1 MASRNLPNGTSSFL
15 SPLSQRLP
23 EKQASTPVLED
34 LLEQAPPP
42 GTIQKSLTPNLTHGD
57 DQGQFTNPQ
66 LQTWDAAT
74 LLNPKAAVAG
84 QQAGPSS
91 LPSRPPSNGPHFT
104 NNAAPQIAFQFS
116 NPDATPDFHSHPF
129 QPPATPDGAG
139 ISRHSTPNGMSS
151 MIERMNNVQD
161 RSNVPVPKRRR
172 IEDDSQDQGPRN
184 GFHGNGGSGMLSG
197 YVKQK
202 QQEGQ
207 AASFIKPQ
215 SQSTVDLTGG
225 DDDDLVEIT
234 DPREQEVCYG
244 MIGGASVNCH
254 IVPSPKANARFLTP
268 GSWPQVKV
276 VLRRI
281 LEDKSKTIEVYDHTR
296 RTIGKLDARTANG
309 LAPLLDARLLALR
322 TDAIIGIRR
331 RLPEEEAGGPI
342 SRSYPLQLMLYGKY
356 RYAKTVGLNLERAGL
371 NLLSPTRV
379 DKDVRVFNPLAKE
392 NRPAAPP
399 RTYANP
405 APPPV
410 ARTEEEIR
418 SDVLSVFDSLKETED
433 LPEQETDDRIVT
445 PLLKHQ
451 KQALH
456 FMTGR
461 EDTSDMVDE
470 LWQKRT
476 DARGQLTYYNVI
488 TNEQSRRAPVKAQG
502 GILADMMGLGKT
514 LSILSLVT
522 STIPASLQWMQG
534 EPAVQS
540 AEKQRP
546 SRELPDSFAPPKP
559 EALGLT
565 TPKRNSKATLL
576 ICPLSTVTNWEEQ
589 IKQHVRPNSLSYH
602 IYHGPHRIKDS
613 ERLAQYDLIITTYGS
628 VSSELNARFANKRG
642 PHPLEDI
649 GWFRIVLDEAH
660 MIREQSTLQFKAI
673 CRLQANRRW
682 AVTGTP
688 VQNKLEDLAAL
699 LAFLRIKPFDDR
711 TKFNQYI
718 VAPFKLCD
726 PNIVPKLRILV
737 DTITLR
743 RQKDKIDLP
752 KRHDKVI
759 RLQFSSDER
768 RMYDA
773 FEKDAQVRV
782 NVLAGQRERMVGGK
796 TYIHILQ
803 AILRLRLFCSGGK
816 DLLNEDDL
824 RLLEGLSQDSP
835 IDLLDSDDDDEKPV
849 LAENQAYDM
858 FNLMKDTNGDN
869 CIHCNSKLGAKE
881 GADIESE
888 RQEEVI
894 GHMTPC
900 FHLICT
906 SCIKETEGQCGCG
919 LAFHGLVAL
928 RLTRAGQEHDA
939 RAEGRGRKVSGGK
952 GVKDYSGPNTKVR
965 YLIEELRK
973 WRDLGAAAPDEPP
986 YKSVVFSQWTTNLDL
1001 IQMALEAEGIVFV
1014 RLDGKM
1020 SRTARTRAMDNFRED
1035 PIVQVILVS
1044 ITAGGLGLN
1053 LTTGSSVYIMEPL
1066 FNPAAEA
1073 QAIDRVHRLGQK
1085 REVHCIRLL
1094 MEESFEEKMRE
1105 LQEKKMKLASLSMD
1119 RDKAVG
1125 GGQLSKSEAAKQ
1137 RLMDLRSLFK

>member
-1 MASRNLPNGTSSFL
+1 MR
-15 SPLSQRLP
+15 
-23 EKQASTPVLED
+23 
-34 LLEQAPPP
+34 
-42 GTIQKSLTPNLTHGD
+42 HH
-57 DQGQFTNPQ
+57 QGQPATPQ
-66 LQTWDAAT
+66 LQSWDAAA
-74 LLNPKAAVAG
+74 LLNPKAAVSA
-84 QQAGPSS
+84 QQAAPPS
-91 LPSRPPSNGPHFT
+91 LPSRQPSNGPHFT
-104 NNAAPQIAFQFS
+104 NSHAPQVSFQFS
-116 NPDATPDFHSHPF
+116 TPDATENFHSHP
-129 QPPATPDGAG
+129 PRPSMTPGG
-139 ISRHSTPNGMSS
+139 IANPRQSTPNGMSL

-161 RSNVPVPKRRR
+161 RSTVPVAKRRR
-172 IEDDSQDQGPRN
+172 IADDSQGHPSRN
-184 GFHGNGGSGMLSG
+184 GFHGNGGGGILSG

-202 QQEGQ
+202 QEEGRV
-207 AASFIKPQ
+207 APSTTPR
-215 SQSTVDLTGG
+215 SQGTVDLTGG
-225 DDDDLVEIT
+225 DDDDDDLVEVKE
-234 DPREQEVCYG
+234 PREQEVCYG
-244 MIGGASVNCH
+244 MIGGALVNCH
-254 IVPSPKANARFLTP
+254 IVPSPKPGSRTLVP

-276 VLRRI
+276 VLRRM
-281 LEDKSKTIEVYDHTR
+281 EGDRSMNIEVYDHTR
-296 RTIGKLDARTANG
+296 TTIGKLDPRTAHG
-309 LAPLLDARLLALR
+309 LAPLLDASMIALR
-322 TDAIIGIRR
+322 TDAMIGIRR
-331 RLPEEEAGGPI
+331 RLPGEEAGKAI
-342 SRSYPLQLMLYGKY
+342 SKSYPLQLMVYGKFK
-356 RYAKTVGLNLERAGL
+356 YAKAVGSNLEKAGL

-379 DKDVRVFNPLAKE
+379 DQGVRVFNPLAKE
-392 NRPAAPP
+392 NRPTAAP

-418 SDVLSVFDSLKETED
+418 SDVLTVFDSLKETED
-433 LPEQETDDRIVT
+433 LPEQEPDDRILT

-461 EDTSDMVDE
+461 EDTSNMVDE
-470 LWQKRT
+470 LWQERT
-476 DARGQLTYYNVI
+476 DARGQLTYCNVI

-522 STIPASLQWMQG
+522 STVHASLQWAQA
-534 EPAVQS
+534 EPVVHS
-540 AEKQRP
+540 AGDKRP
-546 SRELPDSFAPPKP
+546 PRQLPDSFAPPKP
-559 EALGLT
+559 ESLGLT
-565 TPKRNSKATLL
+565 KPKKNSKATLL

-613 ERLAQYDLIITTYGS
+613 ERLADYDLVITTYGS
-628 VSSELNARFANKRG
+628 VSSELNARFTNKRG

-688 VQNKLEDLAAL
+688 VQNKLDDLSAL

-752 KRHDKVI
+752 KRYDKIVK
-759 RLQFSSDER
+759 LQFSSDER

-782 NVLAGQRERMVGGK
+782 SVLAGQRERMVGGK

-816 DLLNEDDL
+816 HLLNEDDL
-824 RLLEGLSQDSP
+824 RLLEGLTQESP
-835 IDLLDSDDDDEKPV
+835 IDLDSDNDDDKQA
-849 LAENQAYDM
+849 LTENQAYEM
-858 FNLMKDTNGDN
+858 FNLMRDTNGDN
-869 CIHCNSKLGAKE
+869 CIGCNQKLGAKE

-900 FHLICT
+900 FHLVCT
-906 SCIKETEGQCGCG
+906 SCIKEIEDICACG
-919 LAFHGLVAL
+919 LALQGLVAL
-928 RLTRAGQEHDA
+928 RLTRTNQEHDA
-939 RAEGRGRKVSGGK
+939 HAEARSRDASGGK
-952 GVKDYSGPNTKVR
+952 GIKDYSGPNTKVR
-965 YLIEELRK
+965 YLIEELKK
-973 WRDLGAAAPDEPP
+973 WRNLGEAKPDEPP

-1001 IQMALEAEGIVFV
+1001 IQLALDAERIAFV

-1035 PIVQVILVS
+1035 PNVQVILVS

-1053 LTTGSSVYIMEPL
+1053 LTTGNSVYIMEPL

-1085 REVHCIRLL
+1085 REVHCVRLL
-1094 MEESFEEKMRE
+1094 MEASFEEKMRV

-1119 RDKAVG
+1119 REKGVG
-1125 GGQLSKSEAAKQ
+1125 SGQLSKSEAAKQ

>member
-1 MASRNLPNGTSSFL
+1 MASRNLPNGTPSFL
-15 SPLSQRLP
+15 SLLPQRPP
-23 EKQASTPVLED
+23 EKRGPAPEFEDMLGQAH
-34 LLEQAPPP
+34 PPD
-42 GTIQKSLTPNLTHGD
+42 TFQKSLTPNLTHRD
-57 DQGQFTNPQ
+57 DKGQYTRPQ

-74 LLNPKAAVAG
+74 LLNPKAAVSG

-91 LPSRPPSNGPHFT
+91 LPSRPPSNGPQCT
-104 NNAAPQIAFQFS
+104 NNAAPQVAFQFS
-116 NPDATPDFHSHPF
+116 TPNAPENFQSHSLQSSP
-129 QPPATPDGAG
+129 TPDGAG

-151 MIERMNNVQD
+151 MIERMNHVQD
-161 RSNVPVPKRRR
+161 RSTVPVPKRRR
-172 IEDDSQDQGPRN
+172 IEDDSQDPGSKN

-207 AASFIKPQ
+207 AASFTKPQ

-234 DPREQEVCYG
+234 DPKDQEVCYG

-254 IVPSPKANARFLTP
+254 IVPSPKANARILTP

-281 LEDKSKTIEVYDHTR
+281 AEDKSMTIEVYDHTR
-296 RTIGKLDARTANG
+296 RTIGKLDAKTAHG

-322 TDAIIGIRR
+322 TDAMIGIRR
-331 RLPEEEAGGPI
+331 RLPEEEAGKPI
-342 SRSYPLQLMLYGKY
+342 SRSYPLQLMIYGKI

-392 NRPAAPP
+392 NRPAAAP

-433 LPEQETDDRIVT
+433 LPEQEPNDRILT

-456 FMTGR
+456 FMLGR
-461 EDTSDMVDE
+461 EDTSNMVDE

-476 DARGQLTYYNVI
+476 DARGQLTHYNVI

-522 STIPASLQWMQG
+522 STIPASLQWIQA
-534 EPAVQS
+534 EPVVHS
-540 AEKQRP
+540 AENHRP
-546 SRELPDSFAPPKP
+546 PSELPDSFTPPRP

-565 TPKRNSKATLL
+565 KPKRNSKATLL

-589 IKQHVRPNSLSYH
+589 IKQHVQPNSLSYH

-613 ERLAQYDLIITTYGS
+613 ERLAQYDLVITTYGS

-759 RLQFSSDER
+759 KLQFSSDER
-768 RMYDA
+768 RMYA
-773 FEKDAQVRV
+773 VFEKDAQVRV

-835 IDLLDSDDDDEKPV
+835 IDLLDSDEDDEKPA

-869 CIHCNSKLGAKE
+869 CIGCNQKLGAKE

-906 SCIKETEGQCGCG
+906 SCIKEIEGTCACG
-919 LAFHGLVAL
+919 LAIPGLVAL

-939 RAEGRGRKVSGGK
+939 RTEGRGHKVSGGK
-952 GVKDYSGPNTKVR
+952 GVKDYTGPNTKVR
-965 YLIEELRK
+965 YLIEELKK
-973 WRDLGAAAPDEPP
+973 WRELGVAEPDEPP

-1053 LTTGSSVYIMEPL
+1053 LTSGNSVYIMEPL

-1094 MEESFEEKMRE
+1094 MEQSFEEKMRE

-1119 RDKAVG
+1119 REKGGG

>member
-1 MASRNLPNGTSSFL
+1 M
-15 SPLSQRLP
+15 
-23 EKQASTPVLED
+23 
-34 LLEQAPPP
+34 
-42 GTIQKSLTPNLTHGD
+42 
-57 DQGQFTNPQ
+57 
-66 LQTWDAAT
+66 
-74 LLNPKAAVAG
+74 
-84 QQAGPSS
+84 
-91 LPSRPPSNGPHFT
+91 
-104 NNAAPQIAFQFS
+104 
-116 NPDATPDFHSHPF
+116 
-129 QPPATPDGAG
+129 
-139 ISRHSTPNGMSS
+139 
-151 MIERMNNVQD
+151 
-161 RSNVPVPKRRR
+161 
-172 IEDDSQDQGPRN
+172 
-184 GFHGNGGSGMLSG
+184 
-197 YVKQK
+197 
-202 QQEGQ
+202 
-207 AASFIKPQ
+207 
-215 SQSTVDLTGG
+215 
-225 DDDDLVEIT
+225 
-234 DPREQEVCYG
+234 
-244 MIGGASVNCH
+244 
-254 IVPSPKANARFLTP
+254 
-268 GSWPQVKV
+268 
-276 VLRRI
+276 
-281 LEDKSKTIEVYDHTR
+281 
-296 RTIGKLDARTANG
+296 
-309 LAPLLDARLLALR
+309 
-322 TDAIIGIRR
+322 IGIRR
-331 RLPEEEAGGPI
+331 RLPDEEAGRPI
-342 SRSYPLQLMLYGKY
+342 SKSYPLQLMLYGKF
-356 RYAKTVGLNLERAGL
+356 RYAKTVGLNLEKAGL

-379 DKDVRVFNPLAKE
+379 DKDVQVFNPLAKE
-392 NRPAAPP
+392 NRPAAAP
-399 RTYANP
+399 RSYATP
-405 APPPV
+405 APPPI

-433 LPEQETDDRIVT
+433 LPEQEPDDRIVT

-451 KQALH
+451 KQALQ

-461 EDTSDMVDE
+461 EDPSNMVDE

-522 STIPASLQWMQG
+522 STIPASLQWVG
-534 EPAVQS
+534 AEPVVHS
-540 AEKQRP
+540 TEPQRP
-546 SRELPDSFAPPKP
+546 PRELPDSFAPPKP
-559 EALGLT
+559 ESLGLT
-565 TPKRNSKATLL
+565 KPKRNSRATLL

-613 ERLAQYDLIITTYGS
+613 ERLAEYDLVITTYGS

-752 KRHDKVI
+752 KRHDMIVK
-759 RLQFSSDER
+759 LQFSSDER

-816 DLLNEDDL
+816 HLLNEDDL

-835 IDLLDSDDDDEKPV
+835 IDLDSDDEDEKPV

-869 CIHCNSKLGAKE
+869 CIGCNQKLGAKE

-906 SCIKETEGQCGCG
+906 SCIKEIEGTCACGQ
-919 LAFHGLVAL
+919 AIHGLVAL
-928 RLTRAGQEHDA
+928 RLTRAVQEHDA
-939 RAEGRGRKVSGGK
+939 RAEGRARNVSGGK
-952 GVKDYSGPNTKVR
+952 GIKDYTGPNTKVR
-965 YLIEELRK
+965 YLVEQLKK
-973 WRDLGAAAPDEPP
+973 WRDKGEDKPDEPP

-1035 PIVQVILVS
+1035 RNVQVILVS

-1053 LTTGSSVYIMEPL
+1053 LTSGNSVYIMEPL

-1119 RDKAVG
+1119 RDKGVG

>member
-1 MASRNLPNGTSSFL
+1 
-15 SPLSQRLP
+15 
-23 EKQASTPVLED
+23 
-34 LLEQAPPP
+34 
-42 GTIQKSLTPNLTHGD
+42 
-57 DQGQFTNPQ
+57 
-66 LQTWDAAT
+66 
-74 LLNPKAAVAG
+74 
-84 QQAGPSS
+84 
-91 LPSRPPSNGPHFT
+91 
-104 NNAAPQIAFQFS
+104 
-116 NPDATPDFHSHPF
+116 
-129 QPPATPDGAG
+129 
-139 ISRHSTPNGMSS
+139 
-151 MIERMNNVQD
+151 
-161 RSNVPVPKRRR
+161 
-172 IEDDSQDQGPRN
+172 
-184 GFHGNGGSGMLSG
+184 
-197 YVKQK
+197 
-202 QQEGQ
+202 
-207 AASFIKPQ
+207 
-215 SQSTVDLTGG
+215 
-225 DDDDLVEIT
+225 
-234 DPREQEVCYG
+234 
-244 MIGGASVNCH
+244 MIGGATVNCH
-254 IVPSPKANARFLTP
+254 IVPSPKPGSRFLTP

-281 LEDKSKTIEVYDHTR
+281 NEDTTMTIEVYDHTR
-296 RTIGKLDARTANG
+296 QIIGKLDARTARE
-309 LAPLLDARLLALR
+309 LSPLLDASFLGLR
-322 TDAIIGIRR
+322 TDAMIGIRR
-331 RLPEEEAGGPI
+331 RLPDEEAGRPI
-342 SRSYPLQLMLYGKY
+342 SKSYPLQLMVYGKI
-356 RYAKTVGLNLERAGL
+356 RYAKTVGLRLERAGL

-379 DKDVRVFNPLAKE
+379 DKGVRVFNPLAKE
-392 NRPAAPP
+392 NRPAAAP

-405 APPPV
+405 APPPI

-433 LPEQETDDRIVT
+433 LPEQDPDDRIVT

-451 KQALH
+451 KQALQ

-461 EDTSDMVDE
+461 EDTSNMVDE

-514 LSILSLVT
+514 LSVLSLVT
-522 STIPASLQWMQG
+522 STIPASLQWTQA
-534 EPAVQS
+534 EPVVHS
-540 AEKQRP
+540 AEAKRP
-546 SRELPDSFAPPKP
+546 PRELPDSFAPPKP
-559 EALGLT
+559 ESLGLT
-565 TPKRNSKATLL
+565 KPKRNSKSTLL

-613 ERLAQYDLIITTYGS
+613 ERLADYDLVITTYGS

-649 GWFRIVLDEAH
+649 AWFRIVLDEAH

-673 CRLQANRRW
+673 CRLQASRRW

-737 DTITLR
+737 DTMTLR
-743 RQKDKIDLP
+743 RQKDKINLP
-752 KRHDKVI
+752 KRHDMIVK
-759 RLQFSSDER
+759 LQFSSDER

-816 DLLNEDDL
+816 HLLNEDDL

-835 IDLLDSDDDDEKPV
+835 IDLDSDEEDEKPA
-849 LAENQAYDM
+849 LTENQAYDM

-869 CIHCNSKLGAKE
+869 CIGCNQKLGAKE

-900 FHLICT
+900 YHLICT
-906 SCIKETEGQCGCG
+906 SCIKDIQGTCACGHAISG
-919 LAFHGLVAL
+919 LIAL
-928 RLTRAGQEHDA
+928 RLTRTVQEHDA
-939 RAEGRGRKVSGGK
+939 RAEGRGRNLSNGK
-952 GVKDYSGPNTKVR
+952 GIKDYTGPNTKVR
-965 YLIEELRK
+965 YLIEELKK
-973 WRDLGAAAPDEPP
+973 WRDMGEAKPEEPP

-1035 PIVQVILVS
+1035 PSVQVILVS

-1053 LTTGSSVYIMEPL
+1053 LTAGSSVYIMEPL

-1073 QAIDRVHRLGQK
+1073 QAIDRVHRLGQN

-1094 MEESFEEKMRE
+1094 MEGSFEEKMRE

-1119 RDKAVG
+1119 REKGVA

>member
-1 MASRNLPNGTSSFL
+1 M
-15 SPLSQRLP
+15 
-23 EKQASTPVLED
+23 
-34 LLEQAPPP
+34 
-42 GTIQKSLTPNLTHGD
+42 
-57 DQGQFTNPQ
+57 
-66 LQTWDAAT
+66 
-74 LLNPKAAVAG
+74 
-84 QQAGPSS
+84 
-91 LPSRPPSNGPHFT
+91 
-104 NNAAPQIAFQFS
+104 
-116 NPDATPDFHSHPF
+116 
-129 QPPATPDGAG
+129 
-139 ISRHSTPNGMSS
+139 
-151 MIERMNNVQD
+151 
-161 RSNVPVPKRRR
+161 
-172 IEDDSQDQGPRN
+172 
-184 GFHGNGGSGMLSG
+184 
-197 YVKQK
+197 
-202 QQEGQ
+202 
-207 AASFIKPQ
+207 
-215 SQSTVDLTGG
+215 
-225 DDDDLVEIT
+225 
-234 DPREQEVCYG
+234 
-244 MIGGASVNCH
+244 
-254 IVPSPKANARFLTP
+254 
-268 GSWPQVKV
+268 
-276 VLRRI
+276 
-281 LEDKSKTIEVYDHTR
+281 TIEVYDHTR
-296 RTIGKLDARTANG
+296 RIIGKLDARTAHG

-322 TDAIIGIRR
+322 TDAMIGIRR
-331 RLPEEEAGGPI
+331 RLPDEEAGRPI
-342 SRSYPLQLMLYGKY
+342 SKSYPLQLMVYGKF
-356 RYAKTVGLNLERAGL
+356 RYAKTVGFNLEKAGL

-379 DKDVRVFNPLAKE
+379 DKGVRVFNPLAKE
-392 NRPAAPP
+392 NRPAAAP

-433 LPEQETDDRIVT
+433 LPEQEPDDRIVT

-461 EDTSDMVDE
+461 EDTSNMVDE

-522 STIPASLQWMQG
+522 ATIPASLQWIQA
-534 EPAVQS
+534 EPVVHS
-540 AEKQRP
+540 AEEKRP
-546 SRELPDSFAPPKP
+546 PRELPDSFAPPKP
-559 EALGLT
+559 ESLGLT
-565 TPKRNSKATLL
+565 KPKRNSKATLL

-613 ERLAQYDLIITTYGS
+613 ERLAEYDLVITTYGS

-752 KRHDKVI
+752 KRHDMIVK
-759 RLQFSSDER
+759 LQFSSDER
-768 RMYDA
+768 RMYAA

-816 DLLNEDDL
+816 HLLNEDDL

-835 IDLLDSDDDDEKPV
+835 IDLDSDEEDEKPA
-849 LAENQAYDM
+849 LTENQAYDM

-869 CIHCNSKLGAKE
+869 CIGCNQKLGAKE

-906 SCIKETEGQCGCG
+906 SCIKEIEGTCACGQG
-919 LAFHGLVAL
+919 IPSLVAL
-928 RLTRAGQEHDA
+928 RLTRAVQEHDA
-939 RAEGRGRKVSGGK
+939 RAEGRGRNVSGGK
-952 GVKDYSGPNTKVR
+952 GIKDYTGPNTKVR
-965 YLIEELRK
+965 YLIDELKK
-973 WRDLGAAAPDEPP
+973 WREKGEAKPDEPP

-1035 PIVQVILVS
+1035 PNVQVILVS

-1053 LTTGSSVYIMEPL
+1053 LTAGNSVYIMEPL

-1073 QAIDRVHRLGQK
+1073 QAIDRVHRLGQN

-1119 RDKAVG
+1119 REKGVG

>member
-1 MASRNLPNGTSSFL
+1 
-15 SPLSQRLP
+15 
-23 EKQASTPVLED
+23 
-34 LLEQAPPP
+34 
-42 GTIQKSLTPNLTHGD
+42 
-57 DQGQFTNPQ
+57 
-66 LQTWDAAT
+66 
-74 LLNPKAAVAG
+74 
-84 QQAGPSS
+84 
-91 LPSRPPSNGPHFT
+91 
-104 NNAAPQIAFQFS
+104 
-116 NPDATPDFHSHPF
+116 
-129 QPPATPDGAG
+129 
-139 ISRHSTPNGMSS
+139 MSS
-151 MIERMNNVQD
+151 MIERMNHVQD
-161 RSNVPVPKRRR
+161 RSSVPVAKRRR
-172 IEDDSQDQGPRN
+172 IGEDSQDQGSRN
-184 GFHGNGGSGMLSG
+184 GFHGNGGSGILSG

-207 AASFIKPQ
+207 AAPSMTPQ

-225 DDDDLVEIT
+225 DDEDDLVEVT

-254 IVPSPKANARFLTP
+254 IVPSPKPGSRFLTP

-281 LEDKSKTIEVYDHTR
+281 AEDRSMTIEVYDHTR
-296 RTIGKLDARTANG
+296 RIIGKLDARTAHG

-322 TDAIIGIRR
+322 TDAMIGIRR
-331 RLPEEEAGGPI
+331 RLPDEEAGRPI
-342 SRSYPLQLMLYGKY
+342 SKSYPLQLMVYGKY
-356 RYAKTVGLNLERAGL
+356 RYAKTVGYNLEKAGL

-379 DKDVRVFNPLAKE
+379 DKGVSVFNPLAKE
-392 NRPAAPP
+392 NRPVAAP
-399 RTYANP
+399 RIYANP

-433 LPEQETDDRIVT
+433 LPEQEPDDRILT

-451 KQALH
+451 KQALQ
-456 FMTGR
+456 FMAGR

-522 STIPASLQWMQG
+522 STIPASLQWIQA
-534 EPAVQS
+534 EPVVHS
-540 AEKQRP
+540 AEDKRP
-546 SRELPDSFAPPKP
+546 ARGLPDSFAPPKP
-559 EALGLT
+559 ESLGLT
-565 TPKRNSKATLL
+565 KPKRNSKATLL

-613 ERLAQYDLIITTYGS
+613 ERLAEYDLVITTYGS

-743 RQKDKIDLP
+743 RQKDKINLP
-752 KRHDKVI
+752 KRYDMVI
-759 RLQFSSDER
+759 KLQFSSDER
-768 RMYDA
+768 RMYTA

-782 NVLAGQRERMVGGK
+782 KVLAGQRERMVGGK

-816 DLLNEDDL
+816 HLLNEDDL

-835 IDLLDSDDDDEKPV
+835 IDLDSDDEDDKPA
-849 LAENQAYDM
+849 LTENQAYDM

-869 CIHCNSKLGAKE
+869 CIGCNQKLGAKE

-906 SCIKETEGQCGCG
+906 SCIKEIQGACACG
-919 LAFHGLVAL
+919 LALNGLVAL
-928 RLTRAGQEHDA
+928 RLTRAVQEHDA
-939 RAEGRGRKVSGGK
+939 RAEGRSRNVSGGK
-952 GVKDYSGPNTKVR
+952 GIKDYTGPNTKVR
-965 YLIEELRK
+965 YLIEELKK
-973 WRDLGAAAPDEPP
+973 WRDMGEAKPDEPP

-1001 IQMALEAEGIVFV
+1001 IQMALEAEGIIFV

-1035 PIVQVILVS
+1035 PAVQVILVS

-1053 LTTGSSVYIMEPL
+1053 LTAGNSVYIMEPL

-1073 QAIDRVHRLGQK
+1073 QAIDRVHRLGQN

-1119 RDKAVG
+1119 REKGVG

>member
-1 MASRNLPNGTSSFL
+1 
-15 SPLSQRLP
+15 
-23 EKQASTPVLED
+23 
-34 LLEQAPPP
+34 
-42 GTIQKSLTPNLTHGD
+42 
-57 DQGQFTNPQ
+57 
-66 LQTWDAAT
+66 
-74 LLNPKAAVAG
+74 
-84 QQAGPSS
+84 
-91 LPSRPPSNGPHFT
+91 
-104 NNAAPQIAFQFS
+104 
-116 NPDATPDFHSHPF
+116 
-129 QPPATPDGAG
+129 
-139 ISRHSTPNGMSS
+139 

-161 RSNVPVPKRRR
+161 RSTVPVAKRRR
-172 IEDDSQDQGPRN
+172 VGDDSQDQGSRN
-184 GFHGNGGSGMLSG
+184 GFHGNGGTGMLSG

-207 AASFIKPQ
+207 AATSITPR

-225 DDDDLVEIT
+225 DDDDDLVEVT

-244 MIGGASVNCH
+244 MIGGALVNCH
-254 IVPSPKANARFLTP
+254 IVPSPKPGSRVFTP
-268 GSWPQVKV
+268 GTWPQVKV

-281 LEDKSKTIEVYDHTR
+281 AGDRSMTIEVYDHTR
-296 RTIGKLDARTANG
+296 TTIGKLDSRTAYA

-322 TDAIIGIRR
+322 TDAMIGIRR
-331 RLPEEEAGGPI
+331 RLPGEEAGNPI
-342 SRSYPLQLMLYGKY
+342 SKSYQLQLMVYGKF
-356 RYAKTVGLNLERAGL
+356 RYAKTVGMNLEKAGL

-379 DKDVRVFNPLAKE
+379 DQGVRVFNPLAKE
-392 NRPAAPP
+392 NRPAAAPK
-399 RTYANP
+399 TYATP

-433 LPEQETDDRIVT
+433 LPEQEPDDRILT

-451 KQALH
+451 KQALQ

-461 EDTSDMVDE
+461 EDTSNMVDE

-514 LSILSLVT
+514 LSILSLIT
-522 STIPASLQWMQG
+522 STIPASLQWTQA
-534 EPAVQS
+534 EPVVHS
-540 AEKQRP
+540 AEEKRPPKQV
-546 SRELPDSFAPPKP
+546 PDSFAPPKP
-559 EALGLT
+559 DSLGLT
-565 TPKRNSKATLL
+565 KPKRNSKATLL

-589 IKQHVRPNSLSYH
+589 IKQHVQPDSLSYH

-613 ERLAQYDLIITTYGS
+613 ERLAEYDLVITTYGS

-711 TKFNQYI
+711 TKFNQHI

-743 RQKDKIDLP
+743 RQKDKIDIP
-752 KRHDKVI
+752 KRHDTTVK
-759 RLQFSSDER
+759 LQFSSDER

-816 DLLNEDDL
+816 HLLNEDDL
-824 RLLEGLSQDSP
+824 RLLEGLTQESA
-835 IDLLDSDDDDEKPV
+835 IDLDSDDDDDKQA
-849 LAENQAYDM
+849 LTENQAYDM
-858 FNLMKDTNGDN
+858 FNLMRDTNGDN
-869 CIHCNSKLGAKE
+869 CIGCNQKLGAKE

-906 SCIKETEGQCGCG
+906 SCIKEIEGTCACG
-919 LAFHGLVAL
+919 LAIQGLVAL
-928 RLTRAGQEHDA
+928 RLTRTNQEHDA
-939 RAEGRGRKVSGGK
+939 RAEGRGRVVSGGK
-952 GVKDYSGPNTKVR
+952 DIKEYTGPNTKVR
-965 YLIEELRK
+965 YLIEQLK
-973 WRDLGAAAPDEPP
+973 NWRSMGEAKPDEPP

-1035 PIVQVILVS
+1035 RNVQVILVS

-1053 LTTGSSVYIMEPL
+1053 LTTGNSVYIMEPL

-1085 REVHCIRLL
+1085 REVHCVRLL
-1094 MEESFEEKMRE
+1094 MEQSFEEKMRE

-1119 RDKAVG
+1119 REKGVG

>member
-1 MASRNLPNGTSSFL
+1 M
-15 SPLSQRLP
+15 
-23 EKQASTPVLED
+23 
-34 LLEQAPPP
+34 
-42 GTIQKSLTPNLTHGD
+42 
-57 DQGQFTNPQ
+57 
-66 LQTWDAAT
+66 
-74 LLNPKAAVAG
+74 
-84 QQAGPSS
+84 
-91 LPSRPPSNGPHFT
+91 
-104 NNAAPQIAFQFS
+104 
-116 NPDATPDFHSHPF
+116 
-129 QPPATPDGAG
+129 
-139 ISRHSTPNGMSS
+139 
-151 MIERMNNVQD
+151 
-161 RSNVPVPKRRR
+161 
-172 IEDDSQDQGPRN
+172 
-184 GFHGNGGSGMLSG
+184 
-197 YVKQK
+197 
-202 QQEGQ
+202 
-207 AASFIKPQ
+207 
-215 SQSTVDLTGG
+215 
-225 DDDDLVEIT
+225 
-234 DPREQEVCYG
+234 
-244 MIGGASVNCH
+244 
-254 IVPSPKANARFLTP
+254 
-268 GSWPQVKV
+268 
-276 VLRRI
+276 
-281 LEDKSKTIEVYDHTR
+281 TIEVYDHTR
-296 RTIGKLDARTANG
+296 ATIGKLDSRTAHG

-322 TDAIIGIRR
+322 TDAMIGIRR
-331 RLPEEEAGGPI
+331 RVPGEEAGKPI
-342 SRSYPLQLMLYGKY
+342 SKSYPLQLMVYGKF
-356 RYAKTVGLNLERAGL
+356 RYAKTVGFNLEKAGL

-379 DKDVRVFNPLAKE
+379 DKGVRVFNPLAKE
-392 NRPAAPP
+392 NRPAAAPK
-399 RTYANP
+399 TYAAP

-433 LPEQETDDRIVT
+433 LPEQEPDDRIVT

-461 EDTSDMVDE
+461 EDTSNMIDE

-514 LSILSLVT
+514 LSILSLIT
-522 STIPASLQWMQG
+522 STFPASLQWVQA
-534 EPAVQS
+534 EPALQS
-540 AEKQRP
+540 VEEKRLSKQ
-546 SRELPDSFAPPKP
+546 LPDSFAPPKP
-559 EALGLT
+559 ESLGLT
-565 TPKRNSKATLL
+565 KPKRNSKATLL

-613 ERLAQYDLIITTYGS
+613 ERLAEYDLVITTYGS

-752 KRHDKVI
+752 KRYDTIVK
-759 RLQFSSDER
+759 LQFSSDER

-816 DLLNEDDL
+816 HLLNEDDL
-824 RLLEGLSQDSP
+824 RLLEGLSQESP
-835 IDLLDSDDDDEKPV
+835 IDLDSDDDDDKPA
-849 LAENQAYDM
+849 LTENQAYDM

-869 CIHCNSKLGAKE
+869 CIGCNQKLGAKE

-906 SCIKETEGQCGCG
+906 SCIREIEGTCACG
-919 LAFHGLVAL
+919 LAIHGLVAL
-928 RLTRAGQEHDA
+928 RLTRTVQEHDA
-939 RAEGRGRKVSGGK
+939 RAEGSRRDVSGGK
-952 GVKDYSGPNTKVR
+952 GIKDYTGPNTKVR
-965 YLIEELRK
+965 YLIEELKK
-973 WRDLGAAAPDEPP
+973 WRDMGQAKPDEPP

-1035 PIVQVILVS
+1035 HNVQVILVS

-1053 LTTGSSVYIMEPL
+1053 LTSGNSVYIMEPL

-1094 MEESFEEKMRE
+1094 MEASFEEKMRE

-1119 RDKAVG
+1119 REKGVG